1 MDESTTVTNSVQTQ
15 YIIVPQTYDDSEVI
29 QAINDLQSAV
39 VSVALDKS
47 ETINQTNQ
55 EILTVNIIAVGVV
68 LIASILISFFKGF
81 KIQ

>member
-1 MDESTTVTNSVQTQ
+1 MDESTIVTNSVQTQ

-29 QAINDLQSAV
+29 QAINDFQSAV
-39 VSVALDKS
+39 ISVALDKS

-55 EILTVNIIAVGVV
+55 EILTINIIAIGVV